1 MVKLKHLRHPFRTV
15 STAKSLFAARWSM
28 WRFADHGARR
38 FRGDPRYDL
47 QNVTD
52 GFRSRL
58 DNSRG
63 DDELLERICA
73 AYVRAVKQ
81 QQFAPEIY
89 KASEWW
95 QQVRQGNL
103 GPVAQ
108 ALLARDIN
116 ALRRMYRNFYR
127 DPCSSGLLGVPFGM
141 SKAYFGGTIKDFHRR
156 FYLSQVLYRF
166 DYWKAQTQNRFVL
179 RDLAGP
185 GIGNPFGVLI
195 EGTHINVGAE
205 YAHYCAHRIDSLL
218 HSKVATVAEIGG
230 GFGGMAYYL
239 LRDRPKVTYLDFDV
253 PESIALTSYYLIKA
267 FPKLKFLLYGE
278 GQLTADAIS
287 QADVVLLPLF
297 ELDAMRTGSV
307 DLTFSSHAMSDISSE
322 AMVEYLRQ
330 IDRMTRDCFLY
341 VGKERTDDSIS
352 DLFDQGSH
360 SFKLSETR
368 SSGWHSP
375 KVSGAGNALGLNSTI
390 LEQVYTRTALG
401 VDLTTASTMER
412 NSSFSRISSNPGST
426 AAQGSSASLSSN
438 A

>member
-15 STAKSLFAARWSM
+15 STAKSFFAARWSM

-47 QNVTD
+47 QNVTE

-58 DNSRG
+58 DDSGG
-63 DDELLERICA
+63 DDELLERICT
-73 AYVRAVKQ
+73 AYIKAVKQ
-81 QQFAPEIY
+81 QQFASRIY

-95 QQVRQGNL
+95 QQVQQGNL

-116 ALRRMYRNFYR
+116 TLRRMYRNFFR

-156 FYLSQVLYRF
+156 FYLSHVLYRF
-166 DYWKAQTQNRFVL
+166 DYWRAQTQNRFAL
-179 RDLAGP
+179 QDLAGP

-195 EGTHINVGAE
+195 EETHINVGAE

-218 HSKVATVAEIGG
+218 GSKAATVAEIGG

-278 GQLTADAIS
+278 SPLTADAIS

-297 ELDAMRTGSV
+297 ELDTMPTGSV

-322 AMVEYLRQ
+322 AMVEYFRQ
-330 IDRMTRDCFLY
+330 IDRMTTDCFLNI
-341 VGKERTDDSIS
+341 GKERTNDSIS
-352 DLFDQGSH
+352 DLFDQGGH

-368 SSGWHSP
+368 SSGWHSQ
-375 KVSGAGNALGLNSTI
+375 KVSGAGSALGARSTI
-390 LEQVYTRTALG
+390 LEQVYTRTTLG
-401 VDLTTASTMER
+401 VDVTTASTMER

-426 AAQGSSASLSSN
+426 AAHGSSASLSSN

>member
-15 STAKSLFAARWSM
+15 STAKSFFAARWSM

-47 QNVTD
+47 QNVTE

-58 DNSRG
+58 DDSG
-63 DDELLERICA
+63 ADDELLERICT
-73 AYVRAVKQ
+73 AYIKAVKQ
-81 QQFAPEIY
+81 QQFASRIY

-95 QQVRQGNL
+95 QQVQQGNL

-116 ALRRMYRNFYR
+116 TLRRMYRNFFR

-156 FYLSQVLYRF
+156 FYLSHVLYRF
-166 DYWKAQTQNRFVL
+166 DYWRAQTQNRFAL
-179 RDLAGP
+179 QDLAGP

-195 EGTHINVGAE
+195 EETHINVGAE

-218 HSKVATVAEIGG
+218 GSKAATVAEIGG

-278 GQLTADAIS
+278 SPLTADAIS

-297 ELDAMRTGSV
+297 ELDTMPTGSV

-322 AMVEYLRQ
+322 AMVEYFRQ
-330 IDRMTRDCFLY
+330 IDRMTTDCFLNI
-341 VGKERTDDSIS
+341 GKERTNDSIS
-352 DLFDQGSH
+352 DLFDQGGH

-368 SSGWHSP
+368 SSGWHSQ
-375 KVSGAGNALGLNSTI
+375 KVSGAGSALGARSTI
-390 LEQVYTRTALG
+390 LEQVYTRTTLG
-401 VDLTTASTMER
+401 VDVTTASTMER

-426 AAQGSSASLSSN
+426 AAHGSSASLSSN

>member
-15 STAKSLFAARWSM
+15 STAKSFFAARWSM

-47 QNVTD
+47 QNVTE

-58 DNSRG
+58 DDSG
-63 DDELLERICA
+63 ADDELLERICT
-73 AYVRAVKQ
+73 AYIKAVKQ
-81 QQFAPEIY
+81 QQFASRIY

-95 QQVRQGNL
+95 QQVQQGNL

-116 ALRRMYRNFYR
+116 TLRRMYRNFFR

-156 FYLSQVLYRF
+156 FYLSHVLYRF
-166 DYWKAQTQNRFVL
+166 DYWRAQTQNRFAL
-179 RDLAGP
+179 QDLAGP

-195 EGTHINVGAE
+195 EETHINVGAE

-218 HSKVATVAEIGG
+218 GSKAATVAEIGG

-278 GQLTADAIS
+278 GPLTADAIS

-297 ELDAMRTGSV
+297 ELDIMPTGSV

-330 IDRMTRDCFLY
+330 IDRMTRDCFLNI
-341 VGKERTDDSIS
+341 GKERTNDSIS
-352 DLFDQGSH
+352 DLFDQGDH

-368 SSGWHSP
+368 SSGWHSQ
-375 KVSGAGNALGLNSTI
+375 KVSGAGSALGARSTI

-401 VDLTTASTMER
+401 VDVTTASTMER
-412 NSSFSRISSNPGST
+412 NSPFSRISSNPGST
-426 AAQGSSASLSSN
+426 AAHGSSASLSSN